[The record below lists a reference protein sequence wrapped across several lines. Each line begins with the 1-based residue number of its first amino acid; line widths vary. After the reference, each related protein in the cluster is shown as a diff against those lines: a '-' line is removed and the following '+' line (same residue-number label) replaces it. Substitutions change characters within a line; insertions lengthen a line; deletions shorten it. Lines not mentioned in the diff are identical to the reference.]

1 MRSTVLAAL
10 AVLALPGLVHAAP
23 VLANAHADRGSK
35 LAPVFEETTPSTIE
49 PESSEPEPSEP
60 ESAEP
65 ESAEPEPGEPE
76 PAEPASPAPTSSPA
90 PASPHL
96 LVPSAAAPPPA
107 EPGTPVAASEPIE
120 EERHFMSERR
130 GAYFSGA
137 LGFGM
142 PIYWSPYTGVSEPYD
157 GTEGIRSPGFNTG
170 FSVGG
175 APARGFVMGFT
186 LDTNVGPATFR
197 DDWRHT
203 LTDLTG
209 VDERR
214 GRAHAV
220 GAGFFLQG
228 YIRNFFIRTGF
239 SGLGVFFIDEAGADG
254 NESVGGMGA
263 DLAIGVHFPVAP
275 KAALGFSTGLR
286 AAFWDFDNDD
296 YRGKEYILQPLVR
309 FEVVVF

>member
-10 AVLALPGLVHAAP
+10 AALTLPSLAHAAP
-23 VLANAHADRGSK
+23 VLANAQADAEPSGTT
-35 LAPVFEETTPSTIE
+35 LAPVFEATPSTTE
-49 PESSEPEPSEP
+49 PESTEP

-65 ESAEPEPGEPE
+65 ESTTI
-76 PAEPASPAPTSSPA
+76 EPASNAPTSSPA
-90 PASPHL
+90 PASPH
-96 LVPSAAAPPPA
+96 VPAPSAAATHGGEPVPA
-107 EPGTPVAASEPIE
+107 AAVSEPLE
-120 EERHFMSERR
+120 EEQHDLLRMSERR

-170 FSVGG
+170 FSIGG

-197 DDWRHT
+197 DDYRDT
-203 LTDLTG
+203 LTDVTG
-209 VDERR
+209 VDERS

-228 YIRNFFIRTGF
+228 YIRNFFIRSGF
-239 SGLGVFFIDEAGADG
+239 SGLGVFFLDESGSAG

-263 DLAIGVHFPVAP
+263 EVAMGVHFPVAP

>member
-1 MRSTVLAAL
+1 MRATVLAAL
-10 AVLALPGLVHAAP
+10 AGLTLPSLAHAAP
-23 VLANAHADRGSK
+23 VLANAHSDAEPSGSK
-35 LAPVFEETTPSTIE
+35 LPPVFEATPSTT
-49 PESSEPEPSEP
+49 
-60 ESAEP
+60 
-65 ESAEPEPGEPE
+65 
-76 PAEPASPAPTSSPA
+76 EPASHVPTSSPA
-90 PASPHL
+90 PASPH
-96 LVPSAAAPPPA
+96 VPAPNAAATEGEPVPPA
-107 EPGTPVAASEPIE
+107 AVSEPIE
-120 EERHFMSERR
+120 EEQHDLLRMSERR

-170 FSVGG
+170 FSIGG

-197 DDWRHT
+197 DDYRDT
-203 LTDLTG
+203 LTG
-209 VDERR
+209 VTGVDKRS

-239 SGLGVFFIDEAGADG
+239 SGLGVFFLDESGSGG
-254 NESVGGMGA
+254 NESTGGMGGE
-263 DLAIGVHFPVAP
+263 LAMGVHFPVAP